1 MSEVKVVSI
10 EGVLPP
16 TVVSK
21 NRAVNVAYLFP
32 RGNLVVQELLDA
44 PGVAIEESI
53 ANSETQMIADMVTLR
68 VNVDSAAQVEWYAK
82 SGATE
87 RFFHPLS
94 W

>member
-32 RGNLVVQELLDA
+32 RGNLVVQESLDA
-44 PGVAIEESI
+44 LGVAIEESV
-53 ANSETQMIADMVTLR
+53 ANGETQMIADMVNLH
-68 VNVDSAAQVEWYAK
+68 VNVDAAAPVEWYAK

-87 RFFHPLS
+87 RFPHPLS
-94 W
+94 

>member
-32 RGNLVVQELLDA
+32 RGNLVVQESLDA
-44 PGVAIEESI
+44 LGVAIEESI
-53 ANSETQMIADMVTLR
+53 ANGETQMIADMVTLH
-68 VNVDSAAQVEWYAK
+68 VNLTPQHRWNGMPNQAPPSVFSI
-82 SGATE
+82 
-87 RFFHPLS
+87 R
-94 W
+94 